1 MNEILPRCLLT
12 DDHPALLAAVSDYL
26 GDSGFDLVAVASDG
40 ADAVRLAE
48 LSRPD
53 VAVVDLRMPRLS
65 GRELL
70 ERLRESSPETKI
82 AVYTAEADQ
91 RLVEEALSA
100 GAAAVVL
107 KEAPL
112 PDLVRALH
120 AILSGHVYVDPA
132 LAATGL
138 TRRETTELTK
148 RERDVLALLAE
159 GLDHEK
165 IGERLEI
172 SAETVRTHVRKACD
186 RLGAAT
192 RTQAVAT
199 AVRRGLIE

>member
-1 MNEILPRCLLT
+1 MNEIHARCLLA

-26 GDSGFDLVAVASDG
+26 ADSGFELVGVASDG
-40 ADAVRLAE
+40 PGAVGLAE
-48 LSRPD
+48 RSRPD
-53 VAVVDLRMPRLS
+53 VAVVDFRMPRLS

-70 ERLRESSPETKI
+70 ERLRESSPDTRI
-82 AVYTAEADQ
+82 AVYTADADQ
-91 RLVEEALSA
+91 GLVEEALGV

-112 PDLVRALH
+112 PDLVRALQ
-120 AILSGHVYVDPA
+120 AILSGRVYVDPA
-132 LAATGL
+132 LAAAGL
-138 TRRETTELTK
+138 TRRERTELTE
-148 RERDVLALLAE
+148 REREVLSLLAE
-159 GLDHEK
+159 GLDHEA
-165 IGERLEI
+165 IGERLQI